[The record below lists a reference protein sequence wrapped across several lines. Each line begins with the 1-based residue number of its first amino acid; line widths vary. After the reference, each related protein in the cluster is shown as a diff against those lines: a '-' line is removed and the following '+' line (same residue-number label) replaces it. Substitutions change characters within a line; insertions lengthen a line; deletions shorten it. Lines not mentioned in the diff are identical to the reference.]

1 MQWVRYESSN
11 RTCLYIILLSE
22 CRRWQDEKSSIF
34 HSKAKESIE
43 ACDDPDPEFRRIM
56 CSIAASGAVA
66 AVALVDGADF
76 YVASTGDCSVV
87 LGSLSE
93 NDTWIAKKL
102 TTEHSSDNPKEIK
115 RIQDEHPKEKM
126 RYAVHMCTERGCLS
140 VARF

>member
-1 MQWVRYESSN
+1 MNHQIGLACTSY
-11 RTCLYIILLSE
+11 YQ
-22 CRRWQDEKSSIF
+22 RWQDENSSIVL
-34 HSKAKESIE
+34 SKAKESIE

-102 TTEHSSDNPKEIK
+102 PNNNAQTEAALVDSALALGYIL
-115 RIQDEHPKEKM
+115 RVQ
-126 RYAVHMCTERGCLS
+126 
-140 VARF
+140 